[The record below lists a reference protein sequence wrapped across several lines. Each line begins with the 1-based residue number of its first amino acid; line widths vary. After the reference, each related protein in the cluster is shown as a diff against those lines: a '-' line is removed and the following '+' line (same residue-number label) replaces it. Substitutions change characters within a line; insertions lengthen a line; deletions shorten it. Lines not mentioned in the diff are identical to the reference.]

1 LIVNLIKRFWL
12 SSYGLLLPIVVI
24 GVLGTSSLFI
34 FDAWDNVSTIRLAM
48 LGSFMLTTLIWLRVS
63 SRKNA

>member
-1 LIVNLIKRFWL
+1 MIVNLIKRFWL
-12 SSYGLLLPIVVI
+12 SRYGLLLPLVVI

>member
-12 SSYGLLLPIVVI
+12 SRYGLLLPLVVI